1 MKKIERDA
9 FSGCSSVST
18 FVLPQSLQFIG
29 TDCFRGCGSVRTV
42 VLERGA
48 KLGRDGLEDSGLGS
62 GVEIVF
68 QEQRKLKA
76 VFDLLLHSQNSDL
89 KTGFR
94 DSETRRHFLRSI
106 AVFVIMPKDVE
117 FLV

>member
-68 QEQRKLKA
+68 QEQRKLKPFGRFA
-76 VFDLLLHSQNSDL
+76 Y
-89 KTGFR
+89 
-94 DSETRRHFLRSI
+94 
-106 AVFVIMPKDVE
+106 
-117 FLV
+117 